1 MHKKSFVQGLR
12 KGASG
17 ADVIKMHAVS
27 RLMLNNHV
35 KNIQVSWVKESPK
48 FSQYCLNAGANDF
61 GGTLINESIST
72 SAGASHGQLIR
83 PFEFRNMIREMGR
96 IPAERTTTYKIL
108 KRFDAG
114 KEESHSLDI
123 AEYSEQR
130 FGSYQNLTKLDTYR
144 YKDLSKKEN

>member
-1 MHKKSFVQGLR
+1 MYKKTLVNGLR

-17 ADVIKMHAVS
+17 AEVAKMYAVS

-48 FSQYCLNAGANDF
+48 FAQYCLNVGANDF

-72 SAGASHGQLIR
+72 SAGASHGQLVR
-83 PFEFRNMIREMGR
+83 PIEFRNMIREIGR

-114 KEESHSLDI
+114 KEEDHPLDV

-130 FGSYQNLTKLDTYR
+130 FGSYQNLIKLDTYR
-144 YKDLSKKEN
+144 YADLKKQ